1 MKDNGLIILR
11 ALRCAIHVH
20 ALHIRF
26 LTVSCMLTLFY
37 FLKQNIT
44 YKQKKVNRKYLQIS
58 EHICYTEDMNTKHRP
73 HEEPIFADERQQ
85 QIVDLIVARG
95 KVRTAQ
101 LTTLFGVTE
110 PTLRKDLS
118 VLEERGLLKRTH
130 GGAVSV
136 RPPREQEVANRA
148 AHNAEA
154 KQAIALACLQEIGER
169 DAIFLDG
176 GTTVFQIA
184 RNLERSGRYVTV
196 LTNAPAVAEII
207 ADLPTVTHVL
217 LGGYLRRISG
227 SLVGPLALENLTRFT
242 INTAFI
248 GVGGLSESGCTVA
261 DLNEAQLK
269 AAVIAQAQ
277 RVILPLDHT
286 KVGTVDFARVCG
298 IDEIDVVVTDQENL
312 YLQKWCSSHNIRLVV
327 ASPTSQG
334 M

>member
-1 MKDNGLIILR
+1 MQLAECIYYTKAMTMKQQP
-11 ALRCAIHVH
+11 
-20 ALHIRF
+20 
-26 LTVSCMLTLFY
+26 Y
-37 FLKQNIT
+37 
-44 YKQKKVNRKYLQIS
+44 
-58 EHICYTEDMNTKHRP
+58 
-73 HEEPIFADERQQ
+73 EEPIFADERQQ
-85 QIVDLIVARG
+85 QIADLVVAHG
-95 KVRTAQ
+95 KVRTAH
-101 LTTLFGVTE
+101 LTQLFGVTE

-130 GGAVSV
+130 GGAVSI

-148 AHNAEA
+148 AHHAEA

-184 RNLERSGRYVTV
+184 RNLERYGRYVTV
-196 LTNAPAVAEII
+196 LTNAPAVAEIV
-207 ADLPTVTHVL
+207 ANLPNVTHVL

-227 SLVGPLALENLTRFT
+227 SLVGPLALENLARFT

-269 AAVIAQAQ
+269 ATVIAQAQ

-286 KVGTVDFARVCG
+286 KVGAVDFARVCE
-298 IDEIDVVVTDQENL
+298 IDAIDVVVTDQENL

-327 ASPTSQG
+327 ASPKSPRL
-334 M
+334 

>member
-1 MKDNGLIILR
+1 
-11 ALRCAIHVH
+11 
-20 ALHIRF
+20 
-26 LTVSCMLTLFY
+26 
-37 FLKQNIT
+37 
-44 YKQKKVNRKYLQIS
+44 
-58 EHICYTEDMNTKHRP
+58 MNTKHRP
-73 HEEPIFADERQQ
+73 HEEPMFADERQQ
-85 QIVDLIVARG
+85 QIADLVIAHG

-101 LTTLFGVTE
+101 LTNLFGVSE

-154 KQAIALACLQEIGER
+154 KQAIALACLQEISDR
-169 DAIFLDG
+169 DAIFLDN
-176 GTTVFQIA
+176 GTTVYQIA
-184 RNLERSGRYVTV
+184 RNLGRSGRYVTV
-196 LTNAPAVAEII
+196 LTNAPAVAETI
-207 ADLPTVTHVL
+207 ADLPTITHVL
-217 LGGYLRRISG
+217 LGGHFRRISG
-227 SLVGPLALENLTRFT
+227 CLVGPLALENLNRFT

-248 GVGGLSESGCTVA
+248 GVSGLSENGVTVS

-269 AAVIAQAQ
+269 AAVISRAQ
-277 RVILPLDHT
+277 RVILSIDHT

-327 ASPTSQG
+327 ASPAEAGAISKAADQ
-334 M
+334 